1 VSPEGGAAV
10 KLEREQSGLAVLT
23 LDSPPLNLFDQ
34 RMIDSFRAAVEDVAA
49 EPPRALLIRAEGR
62 VFSGGVDV
70 HVFEGLTPEQ
80 GSRLWDEL
88 LGMIDKLE
96 RLPAPIVFAAH
107 AITLTAAFEIA
118 LACDLIV
125 ASPKAKFGLVEK
137 VVGITPSMGG
147 TQRLAE
153 RAGSGRARQ
162 FVMTGE
168 LFGAEEM
175 ERWGVVNAIFAAD
188 EFDSRARALAAELAA
203 GPTRAHAMTKHV
215 LLRFREGGIP
225 AADEAIR
232 TEAAE
237 LFATQDLKDAVRTFL
252 EHGGP
257 GHAEFHGR

>member
-1 VSPEGGAAV
+1 MSPSPAAR
-10 KLEREQSGLAVLT
+10 LEREDGDLAVIT

-34 RMIDSFRAAVEDVAA
+34 RMIDDFKAAVADVAA
-49 EPPRALLIRAEGR
+49 APPRALLIRAEGR
-62 VFSGGVDV
+62 AFSAGVDV
-70 HVFEGLTPEQ
+70 HVFDGLTPEQ

-88 LGMIDKLE
+88 LGMIDELE
-96 RLPAPIVFAAH
+96 RLPAPVVFAAH

-137 VVGITPSMGG
+137 VVGLTPSMGG

-168 LFGAEEM
+168 LFSAEEM
-175 ERWGVVNAIFAAD
+175 ERWDVVNLIFEAD
-188 EFDSRARALAAELAA
+188 EFDARARALAAELAT

-215 LLRFREGGIP
+215 LLRYREGGIP

-232 TEAAE
+232 TESAE

-257 GHAEFHGR
+257 GHAEFRGR

>member
-1 VSPEGGAAV
+1 VSPEGGAVA

-34 RMIDSFRAAVEDVAA
+34 RMIDDFRAAVEDLAA

-62 VFSGGVDV
+62 AFSGGVDV

-125 ASPKAKFGLVEK
+125 ASPKARFGLVEK

-175 ERWGVVNAIFAAD
+175 ERWGVVNAIFEDD
-188 EFDSRARALAAELAA
+188 EFDARARALAAELAA

-232 TEAAE
+232 TESAE
-237 LFATQDLKDAVRTFL
+237 LFATQDLKDAVRAFL

-257 GHAEFHGR
+257 GHATFEGR

>member
-1 VSPEGGAAV
+1 VSPEAGAAV
-10 KLEREQSGLAVLT
+10 RLEREQSGLAVLT

-34 RMIDSFRAAVEDVAA
+34 RMIDSFQAAVSDVAA
-49 EPPRALLIRAEGR
+49 DPPRALLIRAEGR
-62 VFSGGVDV
+62 AFSGGVDV
-70 HVFEGLTPEQ
+70 HVFDGLTPEQ

-88 LGMIDKLE
+88 LGMIDMLE

-175 ERWGVVNAIFAAD
+175 ERWGVVNAIFEDD
-188 EFDSRARALAAELAA
+188 EFDARARALAAELAA

-232 TEAAE
+232 TESAE
-237 LFATQDLKDAVRTFL
+237 LFATQDLKDAVRAFL

-257 GHAEFHGR
+257 GHATFEGR

>member
-1 VSPEGGAAV
+1 M
-10 KLEREQSGLAVLT
+10 AVLT
-23 LDSPPLNLFDQ
+23 LDSPPLNLFDR
-34 RMIDSFRAAVEDVAA
+34 RMIDDFRAAVEDVAA

-62 VFSGGVDV
+62 AFSGGVDV
-70 HVFEGLTPEQ
+70 HVFEGLTPEH

-88 LGMIDKLE
+88 LGVIDELE

-125 ASPKAKFGLVEK
+125 ASPEAKFGLVEK

-153 RAGSGRARQ
+153 RAGSGHARQ
-162 FVMTGE
+162 LVMTGE

-175 ERWGVVNAIFAAD
+175 ERWDVVNLVFESE
-188 EFDSRARALAAELAA
+188 EFEARSRALAAELAA

-215 LLRFREGGIP
+215 LLRYREGGIP

-232 TEAAE
+232 IESAE
-237 LFATQDLKDAVRTFL
+237 LLATEDFRNAVRTFL
-252 EHGGP
+252 EKGGP
-257 GHAEFHGR
+257 GHAEFRGR